1 MQKLTITQ
9 SDVKARVDNYLYE
22 SQKNTVLIRRENAA
36 QFYYLERPV
45 SFCHNCNKPIHFF
58 AVSEV

>member
-22 SQKNTVLIRRENAA
+22 SQKKYRAYT
-36 QFYYLERPV
+36 
-45 SFCHNCNKPIHFF
+45 
-58 AVSEV
+58 